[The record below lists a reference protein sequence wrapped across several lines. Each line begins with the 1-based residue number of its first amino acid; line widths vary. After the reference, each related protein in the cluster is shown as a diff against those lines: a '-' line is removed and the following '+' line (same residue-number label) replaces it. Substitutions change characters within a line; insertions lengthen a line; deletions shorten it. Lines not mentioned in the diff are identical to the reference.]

1 MYNNNNMSE
10 NTNEKNTF
18 LDEGEYLSFS
28 NKIRDQAI
36 EIDKLKSKCDALEC
50 ELGSSEEKSIHFKDC
65 LGGMSRVLSIVI
77 NDLE

>member
-1 MYNNNNMSE
+1 MSE

-65 LGGMSRVLSIVI
+65 RRHVSCVI
-77 NDLE
+77 NSN

>member
-1 MYNNNNMSE
+1 MSE

-36 EIDKLKSKCDALEC
+36 EIDKLKSKCDAMEC
-50 ELGSSEEKSIHFKDC
+50 ELGESEEKNINFKDA